1 MRIILLGPPGSGKG
15 TQGELISRRY
25 GFPRIST
32 GDILRQAARDKTPL
46 GVEAEA
52 MMAKGDLLSD
62 AIVLEL
68 VRQRLAVGDCR
79 RGYVL
84 DGFPRT
90 VCQAEALETL
100 ETDRPERAL
109 ELVVD
114 DDLLVRRLSARW
126 ICSQCQTVYNL
137 EVLRPRRP
145 GLCDKC
151 GGTLVRRPDDE
162 PGVIAE
168 RLTLYRKEGAA
179 LRDFYAR
186 RKVYHTVSGQ
196 GSTEAVF
203 GRVANYLDGVL
214 AGIPAAAK
222 DEARR

>member
-25 GFPRIST
+25 GFPHIAT
-32 GDILRQAARDKTPL
+32 GDILRQAVRDKTPL

-52 MMAKGDLLSD
+52 MMKKGELVSD
-62 AIVLEL
+62 AVVLEL
-68 VRQRLAVGDCR
+68 VRQRLAVGDGR

-90 VCQAEALETL
+90 LCQAEALETL
-100 ETDRPERAL
+100 EADRPERAI
-109 ELVVD
+109 EFIVD
-114 DDLLVRRLSARW
+114 DDLLIRRLSARW
-126 ICSQCQTVYNL
+126 VCSECHTIYNIA
-137 EVLRPRRP
+137 VLRPRRP

-162 PGVIAE
+162 PAVIGE
-168 RLTLYRKEGAA
+168 RLKLYREEGAA

-186 RKVYHTVSGQ
+186 RKVYHSLSGQ
-196 GSTEAVF
+196 GSAEAVF
-203 GRVANYLDGVL
+203 GRVSNYLDGVL
-214 AGIPAAAK
+214 AGLPAAAK
-222 DEARR
+222 GGR